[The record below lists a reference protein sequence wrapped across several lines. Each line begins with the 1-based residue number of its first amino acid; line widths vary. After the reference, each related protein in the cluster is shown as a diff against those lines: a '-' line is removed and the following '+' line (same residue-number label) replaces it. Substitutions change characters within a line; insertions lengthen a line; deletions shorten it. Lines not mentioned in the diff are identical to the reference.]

1 MSAPSIARARPHVI
15 GSTCRLAGVMPAP
28 NPHSDRP
35 GFDRLGRSC
44 HECRLTSDAAH
55 LLVGAVAV
63 TFSLRYVRASCLPPL
78 RSCPDHVSSRSEA
91 PLHASADAHPALCAV
106 GHRVPPRV
114 AHLDECRVPSPAASL
129 GPSPAPLGGCLGLA
143 SRLGG
148 GEARRFEAGYAICVP
163 RLAAQRRFAV
173 CAEDDDRLVQR
184 RRATFPGHWEPYL
197 HALHTPSWF
206 HDER

>member
-1 MSAPSIARARPHVI
+1 MFRPSRPIEERMQVDDQRCSFPRQRCGGDLQLEVRARLMSATAQVMSRPCQQSVR
-15 GSTCRLAGVMPAP
+15 SALACV
-28 NPHSDRP
+28 
-35 GFDRLGRSC
+35 GRC
-44 HECRLTSDAAH
+44 
-55 LLVGAVAV
+55 
-63 TFSLRYVRASCLPPL
+63 SLI
-78 RSCPDHVSSRSEA
+78 
-91 PLHASADAHPALCAV
+91 LCAV

-114 AHLDECRVPSPAASL
+114 AHLDECRVPSPAASI
-129 GPSPAPLGGCLGLA
+129 GPSPAHLGGCLGLA

-197 HALHTPSWF
+197 HALHTPNWF